1 MQALW
6 LLHRPLSSV
15 CSSGVTSGGRSLLS
29 GPVGDAQIVAG
40 RIEDAKVGQAP
51 RTASKVLLQWP
62 PGRHDPVAFCGHV
75 VDLEHEFGADG
86 RAPTGGGP
94 RNGPP
99 GRPYPDAASSQRDVG
114 FGIPALVFGH
124 LEAEDP
130 GVEVHRGVQV
140 RGEDL
145 KPQRHAHPRM
155 VAHLPLVTVN
165 RVVRGGIK
173 PPTFR
178 LSGVTDAML
187 PPRVRVS
194 CAALGRIRVMLVPPV
209 WLARPS
215 RWPLCDWGRR
225 RPGRISL
232 RADALATMPSL
243 LWGVVEV
250 SRGLTARWAWAVVP
264 VILSVV
270 FGGAWSAWHAS
281 GHADLGG

>member
-15 CSSGVTSGGRSLLS
+15 CSSGVTSGGRSLLF
-29 GPVGDAQIVAG
+29 GPVGDAQVVAG
-40 RIEDAKVGQAP
+40 RIEDAKIGQAP
-51 RTASKVLLQWP
+51 RTAPKVLLQWP
-62 PGRHDPVAFCGHV
+62 PGRHHPVAFCGHV

-86 RAPTGGGP
+86 RAPTEGVPGTARLAAPTRTPP
-94 RNGPP
+94 R
-99 GRPYPDAASSQRDVG
+99 
-114 FGIPALVFGH
+114 
-124 LEAEDP
+124 
-130 GVEVHRGVQV
+130 
-140 RGEDL
+140 
-145 KPQRHAHPRM
+145 
-155 VAHLPLVTVN
+155 

-250 SRGLTARWAWAVVP
+250 SRGLTARWAWAVAP